1 MPTILTHAALP
12 LVAAW
17 GVGAPRRLALA
28 AAMIALA
35 PDLDVVGR
43 AFGIPHQALLGHRG
57 ISHSLLF
64 ALLLALLAWTAMP
77 RDRPGWSL
85 AFLFAAAASHG
96 LADMYTHGSKGI
108 MLWWPLGEARY
119 EWQFQPI
126 EASGILAR
134 SITGGSLPGILLAEL
149 LWLVLPAF
157 LLAALYRLAKRPYID
172 LRKGQS

>member
-12 LVAAW
+12 LIAAW
-17 GVGAPRRLALA
+17 GLRAPRRLALA
-28 AAMIALA
+28 AAIVALA
-35 PDLDVVGR
+35 PDLDVAGR
-43 AFGIPHQALLGHRG
+43 AFAIPHQALLGHRG

-64 ALLLALLAWTAMP
+64 ALLLALLAWTAIARERP
-77 RDRPGWSL
+77 RWSL

-96 LADMYTHGSKGI
+96 LADMYTRGSKGI

-119 EWQFQPI
+119 EWQFQPV
-126 EASGILAR
+126 EASGIFAR
-134 SITGGSLPGILLAEL
+134 SITGGSLPAILLAEL

-157 LLAALYRLAKRPYID
+157 LLAALYRLARRPYID